1 MIQNKPTGVDRSNLP
16 DTLVAAEQR
25 KSNLI
30 LEANL
35 LQYQGQYE
43 AAADKF
49 ADAAELEEQLAS
61 QLQPL
66 GKTEKAFVHLFSA
79 LSCWVQAGDLHRALV
94 LGQQLLRDD
103 HLSPN
108 QRQQVSDYLH
118 TLRGR
123 LAQWMSQWASEPT
136 TASD

>member
-16 DTLVAAEQR
+16 DALVATERR

-49 ADAAELEEQLAS
+49 ANAAEIEEQLAS
-61 QLQPL
+61 QLQALSKP
-66 GKTEKAFVHLFSA
+66 EKAFVHSFSA

-94 LGQQLLRDD
+94 LGQQLLDD
-103 HLSPN
+103 EYLSTN
-108 QRQQVSDYLH
+108 QRQQVSDYLS

-123 LAQWMSQWASEPT
+123 LVQWMSQWASEPVN
-136 TASD
+136 AAD